1 MWKGNKENEMAMKD
15 RIILLD
21 LNYTLVSNQEKTRMI
36 RPFEARLRA
45 EEYRRDLIEAIKGN
59 RVIIITARPSYQ
71 RMQSLENIQKKTE
84 WQPMESYFNDLSLDP
99 PAIKESI
106 LERFVFPK
114 YGRDGKQF
122 FAVESNPRTRAM
134 YYRHGIH
141 AEPYDKFIQ
150 RFPEIVMTM
159 TKDPAQLELFPDE
172 TQQQ

>member
-1 MWKGNKENEMAMKD
+1 MLKGNKENEMAMKD

-134 YYRHGIH
+134 YYRHGIP